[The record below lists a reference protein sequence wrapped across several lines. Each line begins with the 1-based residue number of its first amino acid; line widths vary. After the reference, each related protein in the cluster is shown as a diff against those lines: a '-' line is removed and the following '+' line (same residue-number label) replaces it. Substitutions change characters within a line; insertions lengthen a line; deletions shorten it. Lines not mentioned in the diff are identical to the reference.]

1 MSLGLVSIL
10 AGLAVLSAFYAI
22 LAPVHEIFEESP
34 DELLVADHAT
44 SGKQSAFERLVRP
57 AVRNVLPQTPM
68 SALVA
73 ARSSTKIK
81 ELLIRSGNPWNV
93 TAEEFV
99 GIRIVSAIAGL
110 FIFLFLSAIGFLP
123 DMLPVEGWTVL
134 GGAIGY
140 YFPKVRIDRHVGAR
154 RKGTQRGLP
163 EALDLLVIILNA
175 GMQFQPALTE
185 VVSRLPEG
193 VMRDELSRVLADLKA
208 NKPLEVAL
216 TDLAR
221 RAPGD
226 EVESFCKAIVQGQR
240 LGADITETL
249 KSQASAAR
257 QAYEASLDERIGK
270 LPTTLFFPILGL
282 MLPALFL
289 VIMAPAFSQI
299 SQAL

>member
-1 MSLGLVSIL
+1 MTVELVAIL
-10 AGLAVLSAFYAI
+10 AGLAVFVAVYAI
-22 LAPVHEIFEESP
+22 AAPVNDIFEDDPE
-34 DELLVADHAT
+34 EVLVADAVN
-44 SGKQSAFERLVRP
+44 GKPSTFERLVRP

-68 SALVA
+68 SALIA
-73 ARSSTKIK
+73 ARKSTKIK

-93 TAEEFV
+93 TPEEFL
-99 GIRIVSAIAGL
+99 GMRIVAGVTGL
-110 FIFLFLSAIGFLP
+110 FIFLFLAIIEFLP
-123 DMLPVEGWTVL
+123 TMLPIAGWAVL
-134 GGAIGY
+134 GLALGY

-175 GMQFQPALTE
+175 GMQFQPALAE

-193 VMRDELSRVLADLKA
+193 VMRDELARVLSDLKA
-208 NKPLEVAL
+208 NKTIETAL

-226 EVESFCKAIVQGQR
+226 EVEAFCKAIVQGQR
-240 LGADITETL
+240 LGADMSETL
-249 KSQASAAR
+249 KAQAASAR
-257 QAYEASLDERIGK
+257 QAYEAALDERIGK

-289 VIMAPAFSQI
+289 VIMAPAFSEI
-299 SQAL
+299 GKAL

>member
-1 MSLGLVSIL
+1 MTVELVAIL
-10 AGLAVLSAFYAI
+10 AGLAVFVAVYAI
-22 LAPVHEIFEESP
+22 AAPVNDIFEEDP
-34 DELLVADHAT
+34 EEVLVADAVN
-44 SGKQSAFERLVRP
+44 GKPSTFERLVRP

-68 SALVA
+68 SALIA
-73 ARSSTKIK
+73 ARKSTKIK

-93 TAEEFV
+93 TPEEFL
-99 GIRIVSAIAGL
+99 GMRIVSGVTGL
-110 FIFLFLSAIGFLP
+110 FIFLFLAIIEFLP
-123 DMLPVEGWTVL
+123 TMLPIAGWAAL
-134 GGAIGY
+134 GLALGY

-175 GMQFQPALTE
+175 GMQFQPALAE

-193 VMRDELSRVLADLKA
+193 VMRDELARVLSDLKA
-208 NKPLEVAL
+208 NKTIETAL

-226 EVESFCKAIVQGQR
+226 EVEAFCKAIVQGQR
-240 LGADITETL
+240 LGADMSETL
-249 KSQASAAR
+249 KAQAASAR
-257 QAYEASLDERIGK
+257 QAYEAALDERIGK

-289 VIMAPAFSQI
+289 VIMAPAFSEI
-299 SQAL
+299 GKAL